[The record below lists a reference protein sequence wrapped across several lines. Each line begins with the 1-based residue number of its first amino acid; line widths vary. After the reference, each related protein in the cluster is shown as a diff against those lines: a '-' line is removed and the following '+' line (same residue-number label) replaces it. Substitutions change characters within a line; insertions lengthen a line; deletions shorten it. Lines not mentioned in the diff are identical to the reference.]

1 VRSKVSPSG
10 SSCPILTPTPERPAM
25 AEKKRKKQNLSMRS
39 PNRMMGEKGGAR
51 YGIRPIEPTGGG
63 RIGGLL
69 SPSGIGQTNI

>member
-1 VRSKVSPSG
+1 
-10 SSCPILTPTPERPAM
+10 M